1 MMKLNPKRVWVPGPL
16 IVGAGPSGLATAA
29 CLKEKGVPSLILEK
43 EDCIASSWKLRT
55 YERLRLHL
63 PKQYCELPL
72 MPFPPGFP
80 TYPTKQQLIS
90 YLEAYAECFSIEPL
104 FRMEVKCAEYDP
116 SIGFWRVQAN
126 DLEFICRWLVVATG
140 ENTEPVVP
148 EITGFSD
155 FHGRVLHSS
164 SYKTG
169 DDFEGEKVLVVGCGN
184 SGMEVCLDLCNNHAH
199 ASMVVRDKLHILP
212 REMFGVSTFGLSMW
226 MLKWFPMNFVD
237 SLLLFFSWMTLGD
250 TEKHGLL
257 RPKVGPL
264 QLKSTTGK
272 TPVLDI
278 GTLAK
283 IKSGHIKVVPGINR
297 FVENG
302 VEFVNGKQEGFHSII
317 LATGYRS
324 NVPSW
329 LKENEFFSE
338 ENGLPRVQ
346 FPNSWRGKNGLYAT
360 GFTKRGLLG
369 ASFDALRI
377 AEDVARHWNV
387 KTKHFP
393 LEF

>member
-1 MMKLNPKRVWVPGPL
+1 MMKLNPERVWVPGPL

-43 EDCIASSWKLRT
+43 EDCMASSWKLRT

-80 TYPTKQQLIS
+80 TYPTKQQFIN
-90 YLEAYAECFSIEPL
+90 YLEAYAQHFSIEPL
-104 FRMEVKCAEYDP
+104 FGMEVKCAEYDH

-140 ENTEPVVP
+140 ENSVPVVP
-148 EITGFSD
+148 DITGFAD

-164 SYKTG
+164 SYKKG

-199 ASMVVRDKLHILP
+199 AYMVVRDKLHILP
-212 REMFGVSTFGLSMW
+212 REIFGVSTFGLSMW
-226 MLKWFPMNFVD
+226 MMKWFPMNFVD
-237 SLLLFFSWMTLGD
+237 GLLLFFSWMILGG
-250 TEKHGLL
+250 TEKHGLI

-264 QLKSTTGK
+264 QLKMTTGK

-278 GTLAK
+278 GTLAR
-283 IKSGHIKVVPGINR
+283 IHSGHIKVVPGINK

-302 VEFVNGKQEGFHSII
+302 VEFVNGKHEEFDSII
-317 LATGYRS
+317 LATGYMS

-329 LKENEFFSE
+329 LKESEFFRE
-338 ENGLPRVQ
+338 QDGQPRAA
-346 FPNSWRGKNGLYAT
+346 FPNTWRGKNALYAT

-369 ASFDALRI
+369 ASIDAQRI
-377 AEDVARHWNV
+377 AEDVARQWNF
-387 KTKHFP
+387 KTWHFP